1 MDNFYLE
8 FNFYP
13 ISNTSPCKY
22 IIYRLILYFC
32 FHMEIKFENLG
43 TNSDRID
50 VEADI
55 FGEGFPV
62 ENMDQ
67 PEKFIPRYQN
77 NMNDETSCVE
87 DCSVCC
93 GNICICFAYPFA
105 CCCCKCSCVHELPT
119 SNGMG

>member
-1 MDNFYLE
+1 
-8 FNFYP
+8 
-13 ISNTSPCKY
+13 
-22 IIYRLILYFC
+22 
-32 FHMEIKFENLG
+32 MEIKFDNLG
-43 TNSDRID
+43 TNSDRTD

-77 NMNDETSCVE
+77 NINDETSCVE

-105 CCCCKCSCVHELPT
+105 CCCCKCSCVHELAT
-119 SNGMG
+119 SNGMR